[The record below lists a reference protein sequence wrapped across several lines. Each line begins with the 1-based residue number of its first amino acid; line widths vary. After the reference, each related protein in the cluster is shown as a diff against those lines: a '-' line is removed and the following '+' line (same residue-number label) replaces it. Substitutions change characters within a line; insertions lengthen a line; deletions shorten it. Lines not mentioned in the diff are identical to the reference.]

1 MVRRRRGHD
10 RRQGDVLVGDDR
22 KRSDGQRA
30 IEFQGLVAEVENIP
44 ALLKQ
49 RRYVK
54 DTIHW
59 GTLVRVP
66 LGKVGYFNGTVYI
79 DLYVKQVYMMVL
91 IWKRPEETTN
101 LFTN

>member
-1 MVRRRRGHD
+1 MVRGGGGHD

-22 KRSDGQRA
+22 KRCDGQRA

-49 RRYVK
+49 RTYVK
-54 DTIHW
+54 DTIQREGK

-66 LGKVGYFNGTVYI
+66 VGYF
-79 DLYVKQVYMMVL
+79 KC
-91 IWKRPEETTN
+91 
-101 LFTN
+101 